1 MGEKGMIELIGK
13 DVEVVANNTLYRGVL
28 VEIGE
33 TDVYL
38 QAQTGWIVI
47 PVDQVALIREK
58 GRD

>member
-1 MGEKGMIELIGK
+1 MTELIGK
-13 DVEVVANNTLYRGVL
+13 EVEVMANGILYRGVL

-38 QAQTGWIVI
+38 EAEAGWIVI

-58 GRD
+58 GQD